1 MVNHLICIGLAY
13 ILDKVIGDPK
23 SIPHPVRFFG
33 AFISYF
39 DKKWNKGSS
48 KKWKGIWMILIVTIF
63 FTLIAG
69 GFVFV
74 SYRLHVLFGLFIE
87 TVIITFMI
95 AEKSLKEAAVEV
107 YEPLARNDMAQAR
120 IKLSWIVGR
129 DTDTLGEEE
138 IVRGTVETVAE
149 NTSDAVT
156 APLFWTLIGGAPLA
170 VFYRVANTA
179 DAMVGYRNEKY
190 EQFGYASAKL
200 DDLLNYIPSRLT
212 AFVMIFVNRTS
223 RAKKE
228 CFRLIRRDAKKHP
241 SPNSGFPETAMAALL
256 GVQLGGRNT
265 YKGIVST
272 RAKLGDAIHALKA
285 NHIQRSVQIMER
297 TNACFVLL
305 LILGGGLI
313 AMAVTWI
320 KSSLFI

>member
-1 MVNHLICIGLAY
+1 
-13 ILDKVIGDPK
+13 
-23 SIPHPVRFFG
+23 
-33 AFISYF
+33 
-39 DKKWNKGSS
+39 
-48 KKWKGIWMILIVTIF
+48 MILFVTIF
-63 FTLIAG
+63 FSVIAG
-69 GFVFV
+69 VLVFI
-74 SYRLHVLFGLFIE
+74 SYRIHFILGIFIE

-107 YEPLARNDMAQAR
+107 YEPLAQNDFDQAR
-120 IKLSWIVGR
+120 LKLSWIVGR

-149 NTSDAVT
+149 NTSDSVT

-170 VFYRVANTA
+170 VLYRVANTA

-190 EQFGYASAKL
+190 EQFGFASAKL
-200 DDLLNYIPSRLT
+200 DDVLNYIPSRLT
-212 AFVMIFVNRTS
+212 AFVMIIVNRTS

-228 CFRLIRRDAKKHP
+228 CFHLIRRDAKKHP

-265 YKGIVST
+265 YKGVVST
-272 RAKLGDAIHALKA
+272 RAKLGDPIHPLKA
-285 NHIQRSVQIMER
+285 NHIQQSVQMMER
-297 TNACFVLL
+297 TNTFFVLL
-305 LILGGGLI
+305 LMIGGALI